1 MGTVGDGAGTA
12 SDRAALVAAVG
23 AGAPAVAKAAAGTP
37 ATALW
42 GVGAPNA
49 AGAGDLAP
57 PALSGTVASSGTA
70 GATGTCDDCAGAC
83 TAAAVPALGAGRFGS
98 ASLPIAAVASLL
110 ADEAGP
116 WVPADPPIAGAGP
129 GLGATAAEPGAACEP
144 APPPV
149 APAGGWAAAGAAVA
163 DLGSASLL
171 WTAAESPA
179 AWGATVPGDELLAAA
194 GEALRVT
201 GCGAWEHPVA
211 TLSESRTSNGRIGAR
226 AARESIGTAR
236 AAGCDSERTG
246 EAGEG
251 CCAGEAGG
259 ASAFLL
265 AARNR

>member
-12 SDRAALVAAVG
+12 GGRAALVAAVG

-37 ATALW
+37 ATVLW
-42 GVGAPNA
+42 GVGAPSA
-49 AGAGDLAP
+49 AGAGALAP

-83 TAAAVPALGAGRFGS
+83 TAAVPALGAGRFGS

-110 ADEAGP
+110 TDEAGP
-116 WVPADPPIAGAGP
+116 WVPADAAGAGP
-129 GLGATAAEPGAACEP
+129 GLGAPVAVPGAACEP
-144 APPPV
+144 APPV

-163 DLGSASLL
+163 DLASASLL
-171 WTAAESPA
+171 WTAAEASA
-179 AWGATVPGDELLAAA
+179 AWGAAVPVGELLAPA

-211 TLSESRTSNGRIGAR
+211 TLSESRTSNGRIGAS

-246 EAGEG
+246 ESGEG

-259 ASAFLL
+259 ASASLL
-265 AARNR
+265 AARNRGIID